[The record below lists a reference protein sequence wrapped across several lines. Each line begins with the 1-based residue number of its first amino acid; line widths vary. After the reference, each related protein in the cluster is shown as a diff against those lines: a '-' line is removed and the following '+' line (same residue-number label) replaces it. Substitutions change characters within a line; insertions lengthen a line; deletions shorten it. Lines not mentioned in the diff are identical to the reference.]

1 LDAETLTMLA
11 KILEVG
17 GMPGLSVAVVI
28 LAMKLYFGGPR
39 GRTPEPD
46 PTATALESVAAE
58 MRNLRLELVQHRTEA
73 DTRLSEHD
81 RRLGAIENRINS
93 R

>member
-1 LDAETLTMLA
+1 VTLTEFA
-11 KILEVG
+11 
-17 GMPGLSVAVVI
+17 SVASAPGGVMLII
-28 LAMKLYFGGPR
+28 LYIEIKRRAGNPQP
-39 GRTPEPD
+39 TPD